1 MLLVYVNSFI
11 AMLNARDSI
20 RAEIDEGSRDISINL
35 TPVRCLRSVRSVS
48 SRGGHVDSDVS
59 YIAIMSF

>member
-20 RAEIDEGSRDISINL
+20 RAKSDDCNRDISISL
-35 TPVRCLRSVRSVS
+35 TPARSMHSMRSVS
-48 SRGGHVDSDVS
+48 SPGGHVDSDVS
-59 YIAIMSF
+59 HIAIISF